1 MIFLTVMRF
10 LKTIGNL
17 QFIID
22 IDRTS
27 FIADT
32 RKFIE
37 DTESAQMEVVDPTAQ
52 RKIEK
57 QKHGQINAQE
67 KSDKAAAE
75 NGLMKKVKVKNE
87 FDRGLEK
94 QRQKTGKKLYNDIK
108 KKGWENTMLKKS
120 QKTSKGSQNNL
131 GEIGF
136 DTPLEN
142 ETSKRKISKK
152 KIIEKPIHP
161 RKRKSA

>member
-22 IDRTS
+22 IDGTS

-94 QRQKTGKKLYNDIK
+94 Q
-108 KKGWENTMLKKS
+108 S
-120 QKTSKGSQNNL
+120 
-131 GEIGF
+131 
-136 DTPLEN
+136 
-142 ETSKRKISKK
+142 
-152 KIIEKPIHP
+152 
-161 RKRKSA
+161 

>member
-1 MIFLTVMRF
+1 
-10 LKTIGNL
+10 
-17 QFIID
+17 
-22 IDRTS
+22 
-27 FIADT
+27 
-32 RKFIE
+32 
-37 DTESAQMEVVDPTAQ
+37 
-52 RKIEK
+52 
-57 QKHGQINAQE
+57 
-67 KSDKAAAE
+67 
-75 NGLMKKVKVKNE
+75 
-87 FDRGLEK
+87 
-94 QRQKTGKKLYNDIK
+94 
-108 KKGWENTMLKKS
+108 MLKKG